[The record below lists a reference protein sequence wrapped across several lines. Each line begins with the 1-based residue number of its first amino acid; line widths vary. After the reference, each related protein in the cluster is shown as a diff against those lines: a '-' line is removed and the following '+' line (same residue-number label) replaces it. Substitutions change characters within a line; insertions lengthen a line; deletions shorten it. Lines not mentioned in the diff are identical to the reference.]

1 MRLSALLLPPL
12 LLLACKG
19 EDDDGETPVDSEPTG
34 EDSAADDSDSTDDS
48 AEPDDPC
55 AAAGLTVRPFQ
66 AGGKGLDFHT
76 LAPDFTFN
84 TTAGAFTFSERF
96 TGCDSYVFINYYEPN
111 KYPVNFNSSSKIA
124 ELLETSPPNV
134 HYFLL
139 SYSQDAATISDEMAV
154 LSAGFQKARDSL
166 DESLSAHWAD
176 RVHFVLDSAWE
187 ADWIGALNQSY
198 YVDGE
203 FVLWS
208 ASIDRFQQVRENGYF
223 CDPATG
229 WEQCPPI
236 FLLYEPEYFNFESD
250 RADTM
255 DAETDV
261 TVIPAFDDELLSDGG
276 WAGVRGVA
284 EITLPDAATMRGFD
298 TLELDLTLDCAAYP
312 SGTQCPA
319 WDYLVYAYLCEA
331 DDLSTEADESQTCDV
346 ELGRWITTYWRPGRW
361 VHDVSPFLAMMQEG
375 GPRKIAFYTQQPYR
389 VSLDLRLSNRGK
401 GVRPVSMTKLWGGGT
416 FNEGYNHQKHH
427 SFDGS
432 TWRSYI
438 IEGED
443 DNFTVESYDP
453 AAGAL
458 TLKAASS
465 NEYRGGR
472 YSRVFVS
479 LSTDG
484 LYLCW
489 AENNATTL
497 EDAEA
502 TPAADALDLAAGCEG
517 GAWELLTTADGA
529 EPASI
534 TGDWVELINASHAPM
549 TVSVPADAARVE
561 LMTVVTGH
569 GFGNTKE
576 ACAEFCDH
584 QHRFTVN
591 GDYEVTKEHPTAG
604 TRWGCAEQV
613 YTEGVIPNQSGTW
626 VYGRAGWCP
635 GLEVDLWTVDLT
647 GVAKAGEESELAY
660 TGLFDGRAM
669 FEPQYNDGY
678 GSTDAYILLTS
689 YLVTYEADE

>member
-1 MRLSALLLPPL
+1 MRVHALLLPPL

-19 EDDDGETPVDSEPTG
+19 EDDGDAPEESEVTG
-34 EDSAADDSDSTDDS
+34 EDSVVDDSDLVDDS
-48 AEPDDPC
+48 AEPLDFC
-55 AAAGLTVRPFQ
+55 AAEGLTVRPFQ
-66 AGGKGLDFHT
+66 TGGAGLDFDT

-84 TTAGAFTFSERF
+84 TTAGTFTLSERF
-96 TGCDSYVFINYYEPN
+96 SGCDSYVFINYYEPN
-111 KYPVNFNSSSKIA
+111 KYPVNLTSASKIA
-124 ELLETSPPNV
+124 ELLAASPKNV
-134 HYFLL
+134 HYFIL
-139 SYSQDAATISDEMAV
+139 SYSQGADTISEEMTE
-154 LSAGFQKARDSL
+154 LSEKFQKARESL
-166 DESLSAHWAD
+166 DESQNAHWAD
-176 RVHFVLDSAWE
+176 RVHFVLDSAWD

-198 YVDGE
+198 YVDGQ

-250 RADTM
+250 RADVM
-255 DAETDV
+255 DAEADV
-261 TVIPAFDDELLSDGG
+261 TVLEVFNDELLSDGG

-284 EITLPDAATMRGFD
+284 EVTLPDAATMKGFD
-298 TLELDLTLDCAAYP
+298 TLELDLTLNCTDYP

-331 DDLSTEADESQTCDV
+331 DDPNTDADESQTCDV

-416 FNEGYNHQKHH
+416 FNEGYNYQKHH
-427 SFDGS
+427 SFDGT
-432 TWRSYI
+432 TWTSYI
-438 IEGED
+438 LEGEED
-443 DNFTVESYDP
+443 SFSVVSYDA

-458 TLKAASS
+458 TLKAAAS

-472 YSRVFVS
+472 YSRVFLS
-479 LSTDG
+479 LGVDG
-484 LYLCW
+484 LSMCW
-489 AENNATTL
+489 AEN
-497 EDAEA
+497 DAPSQEEA
-502 TPAADALDLAAGCEG
+502 ETTPAPDVLDLAAGCEG
-517 GAWELLTTADGA
+517 GAWELLTAADGA
-529 EPASI
+529 EPSSI
-534 TGDWVELINASHAPM
+534 TGDWVELINPSHAPIS
-549 TVSVPADAARVE
+549 VAVPADAAKVE

-613 YTEGVIPNQSGTW
+613 YSEGVIPNQSGTW

-647 GVAKAGEESELAY
+647 GVAEAGETSELSY
-660 TGLFDGRAM
+660 TGLFEGRAM
-669 FEPQYNDGY
+669 FEPQYNSGY

-689 YLVTYEADE
+689 YLVTYETAE

>member
-1 MRLSALLLPPL
+1 MRVHALLLPPL

-19 EDDDGETPVDSEPTG
+19 EDDGDAPEESEVTG
-34 EDSAADDSDSTDDS
+34 EDSVVDDSDPVDDS
-48 AEPDDPC
+48 AEPLDLC
-55 AAAGLTVRPFQ
+55 AAEGLTVRPFQ
-66 AGGKGLDFHT
+66 TGGAGLDFDT

-84 TTAGAFTFSERF
+84 TTAGTFTLSERF
-96 TGCDSYVFINYYEPN
+96 SGCDSYVFINYYEPN
-111 KYPVNFNSSSKIA
+111 KYPVNLTSASKIA
-124 ELLETSPPNV
+124 ELLEASPKNV
-134 HYFLL
+134 HYFIL
-139 SYSQDAATISDEMAV
+139 SYSQGADTISEEMTE
-154 LSAGFQKARDSL
+154 LSEKFQKARESL
-166 DESLSAHWAD
+166 DESQSAHWAD
-176 RVHFVLDSAWE
+176 RVHFVLDSGWD

-198 YVDGE
+198 YIDGQ

-236 FLLYEPEYFNFESD
+236 FLVYEPEYFNFESD
-250 RADTM
+250 RADVM
-255 DAETDV
+255 DAEADV
-261 TVIPAFDDELLSDGG
+261 TVLEVFNDELLSDGG

-284 EITLPDAATMRGFD
+284 EVTLPDAATMKGFD
-298 TLELDLTLDCAAYP
+298 TLELDLTLNCTDYP

-331 DDLSTEADESQTCDV
+331 DDPNTDTDESQTCDV

-416 FNEGYNHQKHH
+416 FNEGYNYQKHH
-427 SFDGS
+427 SFDGT
-432 TWRSYI
+432 TWTSYI
-438 IEGED
+438 LEGEE
-443 DNFTVESYDP
+443 DNFSVVSYDP

-458 TLKAASS
+458 TLKAAAS

-472 YSRVFVS
+472 YSRVFLS
-479 LSTDG
+479 LGVDG
-484 LYLCW
+484 LSMCW
-489 AENNATTL
+489 AEN
-497 EDAEA
+497 DAPSQEEA
-502 TPAADALDLAAGCEG
+502 ETTPAPDLLDLAAGCEG
-517 GAWELLTTADGA
+517 GAWELLTAADGA
-529 EPASI
+529 EPSEV
-534 TGDWVELINASHAPM
+534 TGDWVELINPSHAPIS
-549 TVSVPADAARVE
+549 VAVPADAAKVE

-613 YTEGVIPNQSGTW
+613 YSEGVIPNQSGTW

-647 GVAKAGEESELAY
+647 GVAEAGETSELSY
-660 TGLFDGRAM
+660 TGLFEGRAM
-669 FEPQYNDGY
+669 FEPQYNSGY

-689 YLVTYEADE
+689 YLVTYETAE